1 MKKKISVLI
10 KYKRYQILD
19 VLKKVCKTT
28 MGSRLDCRKQ
38 FLCNSD
44 YQQAVGNKTLLVYI
58 IVRSLAN
65 GAAIRGIQVSFG
77 ISF

>member
-1 MKKKISVLI
+1 
-10 KYKRYQILD
+10 
-19 VLKKVCKTT
+19 

-44 YQQAVGNKTLLVYI
+44 YQQAVGNKTLLEYI

-77 ISF
+77 VSF